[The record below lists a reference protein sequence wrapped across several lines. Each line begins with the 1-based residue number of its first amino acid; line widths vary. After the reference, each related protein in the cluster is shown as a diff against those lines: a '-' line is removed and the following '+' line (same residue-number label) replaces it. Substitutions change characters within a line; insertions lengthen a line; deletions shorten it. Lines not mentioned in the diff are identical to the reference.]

1 MSASE
6 SPQGIE
12 VLSDTQ
18 QYVSF
23 SIGEEIFG
31 IEVMKAQEV
40 LGKVELTSVPKT
52 MPYMKGVIDLRDT
65 IVPIIDLRAKFGI
78 DEKEYDKDTVT
89 LITEIRGF
97 LIGLIV
103 DSVSDV
109 VTLSFEEIQ
118 DTPHFSSEIDTDAV
132 KGIGKHNERIII
144 IIDVDRIFSQEELKL
159 LVDSD

>member
-12 VLSDTQ
+12 TLSDTR

-23 SIGEEIFG
+23 NIGDEVFG

-40 LGKVELTSVPKT
+40 LGQIELTSVPKT
-52 MPYMKGVIDLRDT
+52 MPYMKGVIDLRNT
-65 IVPIIDLRAKFGI
+65 IVPIIDLRVKFGI
-78 DEKEYDKDTVT
+78 EEKEHDKDTVT
-89 LITEIRGF
+89 IITEIKGF

-109 VTLSFEEIQ
+109 ITLSFEEIQ
-118 DTPHFSSEIDTDAV
+118 DTPHFSSEIEKDAV
-132 KGIGKHNERIII
+132 KGIGKHNDKIII
-144 IIDVDRIFSQEELKL
+144 IIDVDKIFSQEELKL
-159 LVDSD
+159 LVDSE